1 MTEVS
6 ATMMAAF
13 LYLGAGVGLLIYGWI
28 AGEKEKLSGRL
39 VMAILLVTVASITLS
54 FEGEGLFSGFGG
66 LLIALV
72 IGETIPGVYLIL
84 FVMLLGFVAYGLSIN
99 FYIKA

>member
-1 MTEVS
+1 
-6 ATMMAAF
+6 MMAAF